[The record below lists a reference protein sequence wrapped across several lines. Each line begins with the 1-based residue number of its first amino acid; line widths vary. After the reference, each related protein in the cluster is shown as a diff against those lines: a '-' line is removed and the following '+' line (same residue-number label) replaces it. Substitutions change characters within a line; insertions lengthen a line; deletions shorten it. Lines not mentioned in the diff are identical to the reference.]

1 MIDLNERC
9 PICGGI
15 IGYHINSYGRIV
27 EQCSGCKHIIPD
39 DPVITTN
46 KTTITNN
53 NYVANTNVLPHN
65 YSKDY
70 IKIDDC
76 KPYEIDQFKSNSI
89 EIKCKTIILKQ
100 GEVEITFDLN
110 IQLKDYKSITINGVK
125 FKRVKEE

>member
-1 MIDLNERC
+1 MKSYDVC

-27 EQCSGCKHIIPD
+27 EQCSRCKHIIPD

-53 NYVANTNVLPHN
+53 NYVANTNALPPN

-70 IKIDDC
+70 IKVDDC
-76 KPYEIDQFKSNSI
+76 KPYEIDQSKSNSI
-89 EIKCKTIILKQ
+89 EIKCKTITLKQ

-110 IQLKDYKSITINGVK
+110 RQLKDYDSIIINGVK
-125 FKRVKEE
+125 FKKVEKE